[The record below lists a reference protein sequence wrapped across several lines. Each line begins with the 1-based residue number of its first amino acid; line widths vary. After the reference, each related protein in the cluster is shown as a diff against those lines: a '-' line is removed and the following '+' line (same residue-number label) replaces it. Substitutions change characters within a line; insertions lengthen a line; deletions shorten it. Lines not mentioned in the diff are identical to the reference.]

1 MALHEIHW
9 NPSARALVLVRNH
22 EMSPDSGCGWVG
34 EEVDDHVTPPVMTAI
49 AERIMAALGGQHDR
63 HR

>member
-9 NPSARALVLVRNH
+9 NPSARAMVLVHNH

-49 AERIMAALGGQHDR
+49 AERIMAALGGAA
-63 HR
+63 